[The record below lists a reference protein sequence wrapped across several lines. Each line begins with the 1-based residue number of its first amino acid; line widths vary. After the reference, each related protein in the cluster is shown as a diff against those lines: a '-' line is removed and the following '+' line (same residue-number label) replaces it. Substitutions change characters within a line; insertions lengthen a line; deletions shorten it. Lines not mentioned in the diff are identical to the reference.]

1 MSEHEFRQVFDIII
15 DKELIIGEVLGH
27 MVFPMYSTMPAS
39 NRFWH
44 NPDIPKEY
52 LGLSRSERVEMA
64 VQTLKDAGWVWRSEP
79 YWDEFDQ
86 DVVPGEGL
94 FMPNGEIMPEL
105 TILGPG
111 PDFDIVR
118 ATFNQWVSEWARE
131 LGMPVQSELTGRNAI
146 LDSVFVASDYDMYIF
161 GWPLGNP
168 AYPVYY
174 DEFWHSNNCTFETGG
189 RNTPCFKDDAYDA
202 LVEEFN
208 LTGDLQHAQKLV
220 YEMQLI
226 LADQRP
232 YIPLY
237 SEKLFDYA
245 HENVLFP
252 YVESLGGIEFQD
264 GFQTSTQVL
273 LGE

>member
-1 MSEHEFRQVFDIII
+1 
-15 DKELIIGEVLGH
+15 
-27 MVFPMYSTMPAS
+27 
-39 NRFWH
+39 
-44 NPDIPKEY
+44 
-52 LGLSRSERVEMA
+52 
-64 VQTLKDAGWVWRSEP
+64 
-79 YWDEFDQ
+79 
-86 DVVPGEGL
+86 
-94 FMPNGEIMPEL
+94 
-105 TILGPG
+105 
-111 PDFDIVR
+111 
-118 ATFNQWVSEWARE
+118 
-131 LGMPVQSELTGRNAI
+131 
-146 LDSVFVASDYDMYIF
+146 MYIF